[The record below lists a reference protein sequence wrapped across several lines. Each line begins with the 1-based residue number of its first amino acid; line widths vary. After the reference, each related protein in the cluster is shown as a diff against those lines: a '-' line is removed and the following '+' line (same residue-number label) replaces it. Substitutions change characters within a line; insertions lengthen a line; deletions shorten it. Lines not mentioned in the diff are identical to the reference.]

1 MRSPRFSGRQ
11 MIAPMT
17 TISIAAHRLIAIPTS
32 LVAPPS
38 DVVSTIGK
46 ANWLRNM
53 AV

>member
-1 MRSPRFSGRQ
+1 

-17 TISIAAHRLIAIPTS
+17 TISMAAHRLIAIPTS

-38 DVVSTIGK
+38 DVVSTIGN

>member
-1 MRSPRFSGRQ
+1 MRSARFTGRQ

-17 TISIAAHRLIAIPTS
+17 TISMAAHRLIAIPTS

-38 DVVSTIGK
+38 AVVSTIGK
-46 ANWLRNM
+46 TFWLRNI